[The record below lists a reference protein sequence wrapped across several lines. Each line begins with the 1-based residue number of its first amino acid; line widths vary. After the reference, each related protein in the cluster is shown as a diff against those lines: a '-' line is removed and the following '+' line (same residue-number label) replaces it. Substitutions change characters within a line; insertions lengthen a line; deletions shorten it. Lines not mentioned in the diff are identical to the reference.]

1 MVGFFCAVA
10 GSRLRKLWRNE
21 RADGEACRYSQKHNG
36 GGGKF
41 VESAEGSRL
50 KIQEAYWGGR
60 RTNFCWVGRVLSGFP
75 RGHPTESLIR
85 LAR

>member
-21 RADGEACRYSQKHNG
+21 CADGEACKYSQKHNG

-50 KIQEAYWGGR
+50 KIQEAYWGGEGLI
-60 RTNFCWVGRVLSGFP
+60 FAGLEEFYRVS
-75 RGHPTESLIR
+75 RGVIQQNL
-85 LAR
+85 